1 MKRKPG
7 LHVAIIM
14 DGSGRWACARGLPRS
29 AGHRAGMDAVRRTV
43 AAAPSLGISSLTL
56 FAFSSDNWRRPASEV
71 AGLMRHFEEYLE
83 ADTPLLT
90 AAGTRL
96 TVSGRR
102 DRLPLSLLE
111 AIHDA
116 EAETEDGRNLHI
128 RLAIDYS
135 AREAIVEAVRR
146 TGEGLELT
154 RESLERSLSQTCHA
168 GDRARVDLLIRT
180 SGEQRLSDFMLWECA
195 YAELHFTPRLWP
207 DFDASDLRAAVN
219 DFHSRQRRFGGLLEA
234 AG

>member
-1 MKRKPG
+1 MNRIPG

-14 DGSGRWACARGLPRS
+14 DGSGRWARARGLPRS
-29 AGHRAGMDAVRRTV
+29 AGHRAGMDAVRRTI
-43 AAAPSLGISSLTL
+43 AAAPPLGISSLTL

-71 AGLMRHFEEYLE
+71 AGLMRHFEEYLGT
-83 ADTPLLT
+83 DTPLLT
-90 AAGTRL
+90 AAGARL

-116 EAETEDGRNLHI
+116 ETETEEGRNLHV

-168 GDRARVDLLIRT
+168 GELARVDLLIRT

-195 YAELHFTPRLWP
+195 YAELHFTHRLWP

-219 DFHSRQRRFGGLLEA
+219 AFHSRQRRFGGLLEA

>member
-1 MKRKPG
+1 MNGKSG
-7 LHVAIIM
+7 LYVAIIM
-14 DGSGRWACARGLPRS
+14 DGSGRWARGRGKPR
-29 AGHRAGMDAVRRTV
+29 AEGHRAGMDAVRRTV
-43 AAAPSLGISSLTL
+43 AAAPSLGIRSLTL
-56 FAFSSDNWRRPASEV
+56 FAFSSDNWRRPAGEV
-71 AGLMRHFEEYLE
+71 TTLMRHFEEYLR
-83 ADTPLLT
+83 ADLHFLA
-90 AAGTRL
+90 AAGVRV
-96 TVSGRR
+96 TVAGRR

-116 EAETEDGRNLHI
+116 ELETKAGRHLHV

-135 AREAIVEAVRR
+135 AREAIVQAVRR
-146 TGEGLELT
+146 AGGGLGLT
-154 RESLERSLSQTCHA
+154 RESLEHSLSEVCHDGELA
-168 GDRARVDLLIRT
+168 EVDLLIRT

-207 DFDASDLRAAVN
+207 DFDAADLRAAVN